1 MPKLLVSRIECS
13 SCLVHM
19 HQARFVI
26 DADVGLHA
34 KVILVAL
41 LGLVHLRVT
50 LAILVLGRA
59 RRVDQRRVDDGA
71 LAQLQ
76 AAVTQIAVD
85 YR

>member
-1 MPKLLVSRIECS
+1 MRLSGRTAEV
-13 SCLVHM
+13 V
-19 HQARFVI
+19 
-26 DADVGLHA
+26 
-34 KVILVAL
+34 LVAL

-71 LAQLQ
+71 LAQRQ